1 MTSQRKDLQKTAR
14 SPIDSLGDW
23 KRTHDCGSL
32 RPEHIGQEAVLMGW
46 VNSRRDLGNLI
57 FIDLRDREGITQVV
71 FDPQIDEKNH
81 TRAHGLRN
89 EWVLA
94 VRGEVSARLKGQENP
109 KLPTGAVE
117 LRAKALKIL
126 NRTETPPFQ
135 VDGTVD
141 ASETLR
147 LKYRYLE
154 LRRRRIFEN
163 FRLRHRM
170 TSCVREY
177 LDRNGFIEVETPFLT
192 KSTPEGAR
200 DYLVPS
206 RVNKG
211 LFYALPQSPQL
222 FKQLLM
228 IAGFDRYYQI
238 VRCFRDEDL
247 RADRQPEFTQVDLEM
262 AFTNEEGVM
271 AIVEGMMAELFQ
283 NVMDRSI
290 ALPIPRL
297 EYRDAMDRYGT
308 DRPDLRFG
316 MEVSEITDLVQDTGF
331 QVLQRVIQTGGAVKA
346 IKVEG
351 GAQAFSRKTLDEL
364 SQVVTEAGTKGLLW
378 AKVDGEG
385 WQSSLSKFLH
395 DENKQAVNERLG
407 ASPNDLLLIV
417 ADEPGTASRA
427 LGALRMEVARRLE
440 LIKPEDYAL
449 VWVSKFPLLEYNEEE
464 GRLEAVH
471 HPFTAPLE
479 EDLPMLHHD
488 PHKVRARSYDIVL
501 NGSEI
506 GGGSVRIH
514 DLALQE
520 EMFSLLGISRTEAD
534 LKFGFFL
541 EALKYGAPPHAGIA
555 LGFDRLVAILAGVE
569 SIREI
574 IAFPKTAS
582 ATCPLTDAPS
592 KVDSRQLTELGLR
605 LLDQHDQLPLPL
617 SEDE

>member
-1 MTSQRKDLQKTAR
+1 MKETEHMT
-14 SPIDSLGDW
+14 IDSLGGW
-23 KRTHDCGSL
+23 KRSHDCGSL
-32 RPEHIGQEAVLMGW
+32 RPEHIGREAVLMGW

-71 FDPQIDEKNH
+71 FDPQIDEKSH
-81 TRAHGLRN
+81 VRAHVLRN

-94 VRGEVSARLKGQENP
+94 VKGDVSPRLEGQENP
-109 KLPTGAVE
+109 KIPTGAIE
-117 LRAKALKIL
+117 LKAKALKIL

-135 VDGTVD
+135 VDGAVD

-147 LKYRYLE
+147 LKHRYLE
-154 LRRRRIFEN
+154 LRRKTVFET

-170 TSCVREY
+170 ASCVRNY
-177 LDRNGFIEVETPFLT
+177 LNKNGFIEVETPFLT

-206 RVNKG
+206 RVSKG

-262 AFTNEEGVM
+262 AFTDEGGVM
-271 AIVEGMMAELFQ
+271 AVVEGLMAGLFQ
-283 NVMDRSI
+283 EVTESPL
-290 ALPIPRL
+290 ALPLPRL
-297 EYRDAMDRYGT
+297 EYKEAMDRYGT

-316 MEVSEITDLVQDTGF
+316 MEIVEITDLMKDTEF
-331 QVLQRVIQTGGAVKA
+331 KVLQQILQEGGTVKA
-346 IKVEG
+346 IRVEG
-351 GAQAFSRKTLDEL
+351 GANTFSRKMLDEL
-364 SQVVTEAGTKGLLW
+364 SQVAAKGGAKGLLW
-378 AKVDGEG
+378 AKVGPEG
-385 WQSSLSKFLH
+385 WQSSLSKFIH
-395 DENKQAVNERLG
+395 EDKKGAVNERLG
-407 ASPNDLLLIV
+407 ADPDDLLLIV
-417 ADEPGTASRA
+417 ADQAGIACRS
-427 LGALRMEVARRLE
+427 LGLLRQEIARRLE
-440 LIKPEDYAL
+440 LIKPGEHAL
-449 VWVSKFPLLEYNEEE
+449 VWVTRFPLMEYNEEE
-464 GRLEAVH
+464 GRMEAVH
-471 HPFTAPLE
+471 HPFTSPLE
-479 EDLPMLHHD
+479 EDLSLLQRE

-501 NGSEI
+501 DGSEI

-514 DLALQE
+514 NLELQE
-520 EMFSLLGISRTEAD
+520 TMFSLLGISREEAD
-534 LKFGFFL
+534 RKFGFFL

-569 SIREI
+569 SIREV

-592 KVDSRQLTELGLR
+592 EVSPKQLEELGLS
-605 LLDQHDQLPLPL
+605 LLPPKN
-617 SEDE
+617 E